1 MYVLAFLLTMAI
13 AAGGTVHTGIPV
25 HGIGGLSAPIFQ
37 TAATGWTAQIPR
49 GIIQVYV
56 AQSEAEA
63 SVWVTA
69 MQEKMVK
76 YRPASN
82 TEVQALLNVDVAVG
96 DGVGLLIVQDKNLA
110 FMVRH
115 DGQAQEWAATL
126 HESIIDIPAPW
137 PEAAEFEKIEDV
149 WRVVPN
155 ETITHISFKGGQTAP
170 SPELGFETLPERIVL
185 WDGWGRA
192 TVTDRSPPKE

>member
-1 MYVLAFLLTMAI
+1 VLTFFMSIAI
-13 AAGGTVHTGIPV
+13 AAAGTLHTGIPV

-37 TAATGWTAQIPR
+37 TAQTGWSAQIPR

-56 AQSEAEA
+56 AQSETEA
-63 SVWVTA
+63 IVWTTM

-76 YRPASN
+76 YRPQPN
-82 TEVQALLNVDVAVG
+82 DEYRTRFQVDDAIG
-96 DGVGLLIVQDKNLA
+96 DGVGLLIVRNKNLA

-126 HESIIDIPAPW
+126 NESIIDIPAPW
-137 PEAAEFEKIEDV
+137 PEPAVFEKHDDV
-149 WRVVPN
+149 WRVATN
-155 ETITHISFKGGQTAP
+155 EAIAHISFQGGQTVAT
-170 SPELGFETLPERIVL
+170 PELGFSSLPERIVL

-192 TVTDRSPPKE
+192 TVTDRTQPEG